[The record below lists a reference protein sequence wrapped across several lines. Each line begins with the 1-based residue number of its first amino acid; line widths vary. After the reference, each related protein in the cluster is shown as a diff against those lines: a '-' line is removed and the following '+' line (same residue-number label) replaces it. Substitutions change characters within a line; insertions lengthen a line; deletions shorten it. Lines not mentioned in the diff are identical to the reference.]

1 MNTASLRQHLLES
14 PLPQLLAE
22 AAALRDRGHGNL
34 VSYSPKVFIPLTRL
48 CRDVCHYCTFAKS
61 PGRLDKLY
69 LEPED
74 VLDIA
79 RAGQA
84 AGCHEALFTLG
95 DKPELRWREAR
106 DWLDARG
113 YASTIDYLVA
123 MCALVLKETRLLPH
137 ANPGVMTR
145 EELARLRAVSA
156 SQGLMLETSADRL
169 TEKGQVH
176 FGSPDKVPAA
186 RLETIR
192 LAGKLAIP
200 YTSGILIG
208 IGETRAE
215 RLDSL
220 FVLFDLH
227 DRHGHIQ
234 EIIVQNF
241 RAKDD
246 TKLAGADEPGLA
258 DLQWT
263 TAAARTIFGAAM
275 NIQAPPNL
283 SANDYQQLIA
293 AGIND
298 WGGVSPV
305 TADHVNPECPWPE
318 LEALRRNTHAQ
329 GKILVPRLP
338 VYPAYLQEGSRWMEG
353 TVLTQALRASDVEG
367 WAREDRWVVGS
378 GHAPRLPAA
387 LDATPDATPDVTP
400 DATPDAT
407 KGPAS
412 SVSAIIER
420 ARAGK
425 RLEMEEIEAL
435 YRARGTDF
443 TEVCAAADALRREVN
458 GDTVTYVV
466 NRNINYTNV
475 CGYRCQ
481 FCAFSKGRMAESLRG
496 DPYDLPVEEVVR
508 RAREAWE
515 RGATEVCLQ
524 GGIHPDYTG
533 ETYLAISRE
542 IRAALPGMHIHA
554 FSPLEV
560 SQGAST
566 LGLDVG
572 EFLRLLTAAGLA
584 TLPGTAAEILCDD
597 VRATLCPDKL
607 SSGAWLAVMETAH
620 RLGIR
625 TTATIMFGHM
635 ERYEHWARHLLSV
648 RDLQAKTG
656 GFTEFVP
663 LPFVAEEA
671 PLFMKGKARRGPT
684 LREAILMHAVARLV
698 LHPLIPSIQTSWVK
712 MGPEGARL
720 ALAAGAND
728 LGGTLMNES
737 ISRAAGSQHGQ
748 EMPPRVMD
756 ELIRS
761 LGRTPRQRSTLY
773 GTPPE
778 EQVERSYSAA
788 PLTKTVEPWAGKYAR
803 TGSHRAKTFPLTQT

>member
-1 MNTASLRQHLLES
+1 MNAMHDPLSPPDDGALRRRLLAG
-14 PLPQLLAE
+14 PLAELLAE
-22 AAALRDRGHGNL
+22 AAALRDRGHGVI
-34 VSYSPKVFIPLTRL
+34 VSFSPKVFIPLTRL

-61 PGRLDKLY
+61 PSHLEKLY
-69 LEPED
+69 LDPED
-74 VLDIA
+74 VLAIA

-106 DWLDARG
+106 EWLDAHG

-123 MCALVLKETRLLPH
+123 MCKLVLEQTQLLPH

-145 EELARLRAVSA
+145 EELARLRTVSA
-156 SQGLMLETSADRL
+156 SQGLMLETSSLRL
-169 TEKGQVH
+169 MQKGQVH
-176 FGSPDKVPAA
+176 FGSPDKEPAA
-186 RLETIR
+186 RLETMR
-192 LAGKLAIP
+192 LAGEMAIP

-208 IGETRAE
+208 IGETRDE
-215 RLDSL
+215 RIDSL
-220 FVLFDLH
+220 LALKGLH
-227 DRHGHIQ
+227 DRYGHVQ
-234 EIIVQNF
+234 EIIIQNF

-246 TKLAGADEPGLA
+246 TKLAGAHEPGLA

-263 TAAARTIFGAAM
+263 IAAARIMFGSAM

-283 SANDYQQLIA
+283 SANNYHELIG

-318 LEALRRNTHAQ
+318 LQALRDATHAQ
-329 GKILVPRLP
+329 GKVLVPRLP
-338 VYPAYLQEGSRWMEG
+338 VYPEYLHDGRRWMDSA
-353 TVLTQALRASDVEG
+353 VYTQALRASDGEG
-367 WAREDRWVVGS
+367 YAREDGWVVGTPDQ
-378 GHAPRLPAA
+378 PRLPKT
-387 LDATPDATPDVTP
+387 LSNEN
-400 DATPDAT
+400 
-407 KGPAS
+407 GPAS
-412 SVSAIIER
+412 SVSGILACAQDGQRLAIGDIET
-420 ARAGK
+420 
-425 RLEMEEIEAL
+425 L
-435 YRARGTDF
+435 YRARGRDF
-443 TEVCAAADALRREVN
+443 ERVCGAADALRKASN
-458 GDTVTYVV
+458 GDDVTYVV

-496 DPYDLPVEEVVR
+496 EPYDLPVEETVR

-533 ETYLAISRE
+533 ETYLSIARE
-542 IRAALPGMHIHA
+542 IKSALPGMHIHA

-566 LGLDVG
+566 LGLNVG
-572 EFLRLLTAAGLA
+572 EFLAELTQAGLA

-597 VRATLCPDKL
+597 VRAVLCPDKL
-607 SSGAWLAVMETAH
+607 SSGAWLSVMESAH

-635 ERYEHWARHLLSV
+635 ERYEHWARHLLAL
-648 RDLQAKTG
+648 RDLQAATG

-663 LPFVAEEA
+663 LPFVAAEA

-684 LREAILMHAVARLV
+684 LREAVLMHAVARLA
-698 LHPLIPSIQTSWVK
+698 LHPLIPNIQTSWVK
-712 MGPEGARL
+712 MGPEGVKL

-748 EMPPRVMD
+748 EMAPQAMD

-761 LGRTPRQRSTLY
+761 MGRVPRQRSTLY
-773 GTPPE
+773 GTPLPA
-778 EQVERSYSAA
+778 QVAMSYNAL
-788 PLTKTVEPWAGKYAR
+788 PLTKTVEPRAGKYAR
-803 TGSHRAKTFPLTQT
+803 TGSTKAKAFLLTQV

>member
-1 MNTASLRQHLLES
+1 MGKPELTNAAALRGHLLS
-14 PLPQLLAE
+14 APLKQLLAE
-22 AAALRDRGHGNL
+22 ASALRDQGHGHI

-61 PGRLDKLY
+61 PSKLEKLY
-69 LEPED
+69 LDPED
-74 VLDIA
+74 VLAIA

-106 DWLDARG
+106 EWLDAHG
-113 YASTIDYLVA
+113 YASTIDYLAA
-123 MCALVLKETRLLPH
+123 MCALVLKETQLLPH
-137 ANPGVMTR
+137 ANPGVMSR
-145 EELARLRAVSA
+145 EELAKLRTVSA
-156 SQGLMLETSADRL
+156 SQGLMLETASPRL

-176 FGSPDKVPAA
+176 FGSPDKEPAA

-192 LAGKLAIP
+192 LAGELAIP

-208 IGETRAE
+208 IGETRDE
-215 RLDSL
+215 RIDSL
-220 FVLFDLH
+220 IALKDLH
-227 DRHGHIQ
+227 DRHGHVQ
-234 EIIVQNF
+234 EIIIQNF

-263 TAAARTIFGAAM
+263 IAAARILFGATM

-283 SANDYQQLIA
+283 SANEYQELIA

-305 TADHVNPECPWPE
+305 TADHVNPECAWPE
-318 LEALRRNTHAQ
+318 LEALRVATHRQ
-329 GKILVPRLP
+329 GKVLVPRLP
-338 VYPAYLQEGSRWMEG
+338 VYPDYLEPRWMEPA
-353 TVLTQALRASDVEG
+353 VYTQALRASDGEG
-367 WAREDRWVVGS
+367 FAREDTWVVGTPDT
-378 GHAPRLPAA
+378 PRLPAT
-387 LDATPDATPDVTP
+387 LDANYGA
-400 DATPDAT
+400 
-407 KGPAS
+407 AS
-412 SVSAIIER
+412 SVAAII
-420 ARAGK
+420 ARAQDGK
-425 RLEMEEIEAL
+425 RLELKEVETL
-435 YRARGTDF
+435 FRARGRDF
-443 TEVCAAADALRREVN
+443 ERVCAAADSLRQAAN
-458 GDTVTYVV
+458 GDTVSYVV

-508 RAREAWE
+508 RAQEAWA

-542 IRAALPGMHIHA
+542 IKAVLPDMHIHA

-560 SQGAST
+560 TQGAST
-566 LGLDVG
+566 LGLGVG
-572 EFLRLLTAAGLA
+572 EFLRELSQAGLA

-597 VRATLCPDKL
+597 VRAILCPDKI

-620 RLGIR
+620 RLGLR

-635 ERYEHWARHLLSV
+635 ERYEHWARHLLAI
-648 RDLQAKTG
+648 RDLQASTG

-663 LPFVAEEA
+663 LPFVAAEA
-671 PLFMKGKARRGPT
+671 PLFMKGRARRGPT
-684 LREAILMHAVARLV
+684 LREAILMHAVARLA
-698 LHPLIPSIQTSWVK
+698 LHPLIPNIQASWVK
-712 MGPEGARL
+712 LGPEGVKL
-720 ALAAGAND
+720 ALAAGVND

-748 EMPPRVMD
+748 EMPPEAMD

-761 LGRTPRQRSTLY
+761 IGRVPRQRSTLY
-773 GTPPE
+773 GTPAP
-778 EQVERSYSAA
+778 EQVARSYGAA
-788 PLTKTVEPWAGKYAR
+788 PLTKTVEPRAGKFAR
-803 TGSHRAKTFPLTQT
+803 TGSTRSKTFQLTQA

>member
-1 MNTASLRQHLLES
+1 MNPASLRQHLLES

-22 AAALRDRGHGNL
+22 AAAMRDRGHGHR

-61 PGRLDKLY
+61 PSKLEKLY

-74 VLDIA
+74 VLAIA

-106 DWLDARG
+106 EWLDAHG
-113 YASTIDYLVA
+113 YTSTIDYLVA
-123 MCALVLKETRLLPH
+123 MCALVLKETQLLPH

-145 EELARLRAVSA
+145 EELARLRSVSA

-192 LAGKLAIP
+192 LAGELAIP

-208 IGETRAE
+208 IGETREE

-220 FVLFDLH
+220 FALRELH
-227 DRHGHIQ
+227 DRYGHIQ

-263 TAAARTIFGAAM
+263 IAAARILFGPAM
-275 NIQAPPNL
+275 NVQAPPNL
-283 SANDYQQLIA
+283 SANEYQQLIA

-305 TADHVNPECPWPE
+305 TADHVNPECPWPA
-318 LEALRRNTHAQ
+318 LEALRQNTHAQ

-338 VYPAYLQEGSRWMEG
+338 VYPTYLHEGTRWMEAA
-353 TVLTQALRASDVEG
+353 VLTQALRASDGEG

-378 GHAPRLPAA
+378 GDAPRLPAA
-387 LDATPDATPDVTP
+387 LGTAAGSTPDAN
-400 DATPDAT
+400 

-412 SVSAIIER
+412 SVAAIIER

-425 RLEMEEIEAL
+425 RLEIGEIETL

-458 GDTVTYVV
+458 GNTVTYVV

-542 IRAALPGMHIHA
+542 IRAVLPDMHIHA

-560 SQGAST
+560 TQGAST
-566 LGLDVG
+566 LGLKVG
-572 EFLRLLTAAGLA
+572 EFLSELTAAGLA

-635 ERYEHWARHLLSV
+635 ERYEHWARHLLAL
-648 RDLQAKTG
+648 RDLQARTG

-671 PLFMKGKARRGPT
+671 PLFMKGRARRGPT

-698 LHPLIPSIQTSWVK
+698 LHPLIPSVQTSWVK

-748 EMPPRVMD
+748 EMPPQAMD

-761 LGRTPRQRSTLY
+761 MGRTPRQRSTLY

-778 EQVERSYSAA
+778 EQVLRSYNAA
-788 PLTKTVEPWAGKYAR
+788 PLTPTVEPRAGKYAR
-803 TGSHRAKTFPLTQT
+803 TGSTKAKTFQLTQA